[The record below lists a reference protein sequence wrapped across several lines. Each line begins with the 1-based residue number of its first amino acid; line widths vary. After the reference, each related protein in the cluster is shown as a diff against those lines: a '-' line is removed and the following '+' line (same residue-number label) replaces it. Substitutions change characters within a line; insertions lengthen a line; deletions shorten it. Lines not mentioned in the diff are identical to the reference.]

1 MIKALSLI
9 AITGITVFLLI
20 WSRPDTQAEL
30 QPLPPTRVYT
40 DEVQIMNI
48 QPMTLITGKLQP
60 ARKASLRF
68 EVSGSVL
75 RRTAEPGQ
83 RVAAGESLLQIEDG
97 DFIDS
102 ADEAS
107 AFLAEEKNAIT
118 RDKRLLELLAKE
130 RELLKR
136 ELQRLERLGQES
148 LASKSNYD
156 QALQKLLKSQADE
169 TRLKHSVD
177 TANTRVK
184 TRRAI
189 LNRAY
194 RDLER
199 TKLLAP
205 FDGTV
210 NSVFVEIGDYVTAGQ
225 KAIDLVQLDK
235 LDLYLEVTGGVMN
248 QLTLGQAVN
257 VFVDDKKVVGEIIA
271 IAVDPDPTT
280 HTHALRIRMT
290 SDGLYPGKLAIA
302 ELPGKLLSNAHVVPL
317 TSILREEGQTFIFK
331 VENDRA
337 VRHPI
342 ALIQR
347 HNEWQVITGI
357 TPGTQ
362 IIARDV
368 TTLADGQEI
377 TIE

>member
-1 MIKALSLI
+1 
-9 AITGITVFLLI
+9 
-20 WSRPDTQAEL
+20 
-30 QPLPPTRVYT
+30 
-40 DEVQIMNI
+40 MNI

-97 DFIDS
+97 DFIDL

-156 QALQKLLKSQADE
+156 QALQRLLKSQADE

-271 IAVDPDPTT
+271 IAADPDPTT

-290 SDGLYPGKLAIA
+290 SDGLYPGKLGIA
-302 ELPGKLLSNAHVVPL
+302 ELPGGLLSNAHVVPL

-342 ALIQR
+342 ALIKR

-357 TPGTQ
+357 NPGTQ